1 MLMSS
6 NLSSK
11 PSVASELRA
20 LASPP
25 KKLARA
31 PKMPKLELNA
41 EEDNIDQ
48 VNVRDFIRKRS

>member
-1 MLMSS
+1 MSS

-25 KKLARA
+25 KKIARA
-31 PKMPKLELNA
+31 PLMPKLALNA
-41 EEDNIDQ
+41 EEDNVDQ
-48 VNVRDFIRKRS
+48 VSVREFIR

>member
-1 MLMSS
+1 MSG

-41 EEDNIDQ
+41 EEDNVDQ

>member
-1 MLMSS
+1 MSS

-25 KKLARA
+25 KKLARV
-31 PKMPKLELNA
+31 PLMPKFELNG
-41 EEDNIDQ
+41 EEDNVDQ
-48 VNVRDFIRKRS
+48 VSVRDFIKKQKS

>member
-1 MLMSS
+1 MSS

-41 EEDNIDQ
+41 EEDNIEQ
-48 VNVRDFIRKRS
+48 ISVREFIRKKS